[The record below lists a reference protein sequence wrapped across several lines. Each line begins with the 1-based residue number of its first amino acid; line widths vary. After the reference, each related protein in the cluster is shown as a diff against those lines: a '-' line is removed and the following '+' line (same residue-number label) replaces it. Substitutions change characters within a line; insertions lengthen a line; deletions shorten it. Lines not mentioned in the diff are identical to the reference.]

1 MCQSSEHAS
10 AVRWVWPSGLKW
22 DTTMWQEAESPIVV
36 WGCVSVCTINR
47 TTSKQIWAV
56 CWWYSGCRMCPSC
69 GFLLLLASPGPWT
82 CDPERQRPQ
91 QMASGDPP
99 SLTPFSSC
107 CWTFSFFWFPEAIL
121 TVSPCS
127 DVHTAR
133 GVWGKQRPT
142 ESLLWSNDLTMGI
155 KTASPA
161 PDLTTLAI
169 KQLLEKQQNNLWVL
183 HNEKNISAGV
193 RSRARLRRDSN
204 QNELFQ
210 KADTLSLC
218 LHNKICGIDRSQC
231 FPGRIS
237 QWLAA
242 FFIHTCLLL
251 CAHLIGFET
260 ANQHQ

>member
-1 MCQSSEHAS
+1 MSLAERFKMRHNNVTGSQDCCLGMCLSLYHKQNNFQTNLSRLLMVLWMSDVSVLWLFASFSLTWALNLWPREAKATANGLWRS
-10 AVRWVWPSGLKW
+10 AVTHP
-22 DTTMWQEAESPIVV
+22 
-36 WGCVSVCTINR
+36 
-47 TTSKQIWAV
+47 
-56 CWWYSGCRMCPSC
+56 
-69 GFLLLLASPGPWT
+69 LLLLLLLDFQFLLISRGRVD
-82 CDPERQRPQ
+82 C
-91 QMASGDPP
+91 
-99 SLTPFSSC
+99 
-107 CWTFSFFWFPEAIL
+107 
-121 TVSPCS
+121 VSPCS

-133 GVWGKQRPT
+133 VCYCIVCECVWGKQRPT

-193 RSRARLRRDSN
+193 QSRARLRSDSN

-218 LHNKICGIDRSQC
+218 LHYKIFGIDRSQC